1 MSELENTQQDTV
13 TCDKKKSDLEP
24 SIIDRPTGTV
34 DRQVEDVA
42 GLRTDS
48 GAGLQAEDA
57 TGLQADSA
65 ANPQVGYA
73 GHLPLGGSIEREQDA
88 QAYGVLDIERSD
100 EMSGVAGPKGG
111 DRTNGA
117 PTPEE
122 GDGTGT
128 DPELEPTRDI
138 PPSDLVEAGP
148 GQNKQ
153 SPEAIEPKPDDQTG
167 ASGIAGAARTVSALF
182 SEGVTSMKEVNAA
195 HRAHAAARDELERLD
210 NTIAS
215 REAELEHRRDIAAR
229 YDEIIA
235 EESAR
240 KNAAHKNQASATQQ
254 REKIL
259 AKLAELKKQLEDMR
273 EEDATTERHLKRP
286 SRPRRTRS
294 ARRANPGAACNA
306 GSTTRR
312 PTSIAPSRSRAR
324 ALPRRT
330 RR

>member
-13 TCDKKKSDLEP
+13 TCDEKKSDLEP
-24 SIIDRPTGTV
+24 SIIDRPAGTV

-42 GLRTDS
+42 GLRADS
-48 GAGLQAEDA
+48 EAGLQATDAAGLRADNASGLQADNASGLRAEDA

-65 ANPQVGYA
+65 ANPQA
-73 GHLPLGGSIEREQDA
+73 GNTDDPQHGGSIELEQDV

-122 GDGTGT
+122 GDGTGA
-128 DPELEPTRDI
+128 DSELEPTRDI

-148 GQNKQ
+148 GQNNQ

-240 KNAAHKNQASATQQ
+240 KNAARKNQASATQQ

-259 AKLAELKKQLEDMR
+259 AKLAELKKQDR
-273 EEDATTERHLKRP
+273 K
-286 SRPRRTRS
+286 SVV
-294 ARRANPGAACNA
+294 
-306 GSTTRR
+306 
-312 PTSIAPSRSRAR
+312 
-324 ALPRRT
+324 
-330 RR
+330 